1 MTHLTRAPGV
11 PRPIVCPQ
19 RDEAKQ
25 AQEQAQLNAELQRQ
39 RMILAASQPKD
50 SAQADGKFEHRQYN
64 FEEGLPKKLAT
75 FKRASKG
82 NSALVLRIDH
92 DAGEIQ
98 VQGEYVETSLEKIAA
113 DLSEA
118 IPAYILYILRWQ
130 HADGRTQYPFCL
142 VGFMPQAVPPHL
154 RVMYARPVTDLRDHL
169 AVNKHFTC
177 EDIDE
182 LTEEWL
188 VHKLEGGR

>member
-1 MTHLTRAPGV
+1 V
-11 PRPIVCPQ
+11 PRAFRVCVARQ

-25 AQEQAQLNAELQRQ
+25 AAAQSQLGSELQRQ
-39 RMILAASQPKD
+39 RAILAASQPKD
-50 SAQADGKFEHRQYN
+50 SAHTDGKFEHRQYR
-64 FEEGLPKKLAT
+64 FAEGLTQKLAA

-82 NSALVLRIDH
+82 NSALVLQINH

-98 VQGEYVETSLEKIAA
+98 QHGEYHDTPLDAIAS

-118 IPAYILYILRWQ
+118 IPAYILYTFRWQ

-154 RVMYARPVTDLRDHL
+154 RVMYARPVTELRDHL
-169 AVNKHFTC
+169 SVNKHFTC
-177 EDIDE
+177 EDIDD
-182 LTEEWL
+182 LNEEWL
-188 VHKLEGGR
+188 VRNLQGGR